1 MNFST
6 LSTLLMGHL
15 YFYYAKASKFDNQC
29 DPGFQPND
37 LDSSPGHSLDGSFRK
52 SRSGLYMFSSLY
64 GIQCS

>member
-1 MNFST
+1 MPKHQTLTINF
-6 LSTLLMGHL
+6 
-15 YFYYAKASKFDNQC
+15 

-64 GIQCS
+64 SIQYSPNLANAFYIMFSVLYIL